1 MKNETSCHLC
11 CVLIADDMYSE
22 GIYNSFMVQVLQT
35 IELVEPGSQARARP
49 DYSAEVLCWRAQLRP
64 FLTGESGLLS
74 RDRPLESLSSGLHMA
89 QGRLNSGSFYL
100 FMYLFIFCFS
110 CLSWVV
116 SVFLSF
122 FLSVKW

>member
-1 MKNETSCHLC
+1 MKNETSCRLC

-49 DYSAEVLCWRAQLRP
+49 DYSAEVLRWRAQLRP

-74 RDRPLESLSSGLHMA
+74 RDRPLESLSSGVHMA
-89 QGRLNSGSFYL
+89 RGRLNSGS
-100 FMYLFIFCFS
+100 IFFGFS
-110 CLSWVV
+110 CLSRVV

-122 FLSVKW
+122 FLSVK

>member
-1 MKNETSCHLC
+1 MKNETSCRLC

-74 RDRPLESLSSGLHMA
+74 RDRPLESLSSGVHMA
-89 QGRLNSGSFYL
+89 QGWLNSGSIFSFL
-100 FMYLFIFCFS
+100 FFFCLAFPIFLGLFQF
-110 CLSWVV
+110 
-116 SVFLSF
+116 FLSF
-122 FLSVKW
+122 FFP